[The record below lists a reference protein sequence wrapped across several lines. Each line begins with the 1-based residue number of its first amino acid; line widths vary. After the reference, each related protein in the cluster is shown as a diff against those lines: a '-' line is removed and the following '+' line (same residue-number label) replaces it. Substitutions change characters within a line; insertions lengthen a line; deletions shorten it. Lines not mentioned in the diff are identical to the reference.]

1 MSKRGNPDYFKTAGH
16 AAEDPDTGEQAK
28 RHFGESRRVSL
39 RGATEW
45 MRPQRPMKTITP
57 PPVHDGDLPWRVTR
71 RSEARPPLRP
81 KFEIVPSET
90 PAPSWQKRVIR
101 LAVRA
106 VLSPAHVALSIADA
120 LVERA
125 LWRLEQQI

>member
-28 RHFGESRRVSL
+28 RRFGQQRRVSL

-71 RSEARPPLRP
+71 RDEPRLRMVPDDMQPPG
-81 KFEIVPSET
+81 
-90 PAPSWQKRVIR
+90 WQKRVIR

-106 VLSPAHVALSIADA
+106 VLAPAHVALSIADA

>member
-28 RHFGESRRVSL
+28 RRFGESRRVSL
-39 RGATEW
+39 RGATAW

-71 RSEARPPLRP
+71 RTEERPPLRM
-81 KFEIVPSET
+81 VPTEAH
-90 PAPSWQKRVIR
+90 PPSWQKRVIR

-106 VLSPAHVALSIADA
+106 VLAPAHVALSIADA